1 MHLKRLSVAYILPED
16 NIYAFR
22 IVCDDQGVWDESFS
36 HHHHHH
42 HRKGFSDPL
51 PVDKLMMRECP
62 YSTKPREVLRN
73 PSPLPSRFP
82 SGFALGKSLG
92 SQEIS
97 RPSGMDFPIP
107 PEVWWSTDTIPDQCT
122 HPSFLEY
129 FASQQ
134 WDIFNQQGNP
144 FAVSSLLSSTL

>member
-107 PEVWWSTDTIPDQCT
+107 PELWWSTDTMILSHVFNVGDNECCGNECCNECQCSARCVKFEKRLD
-122 HPSFLEY
+122 H
-129 FASQQ
+129 
-134 WDIFNQQGNP
+134 
-144 FAVSSLLSSTL
+144 